1 MDSRQK
7 RMDRTWSFV
16 YTNSFIEGKKQA
28 KEDLNMMEAFLK
40 EILSMENFVEK
51 ENTILQNLEN
61 FIKVIFQ
68 IIKCMVQV

>member
-1 MDSRQK
+1 
-7 RMDRTWSFV
+7 MDRTWSFV

-51 ENTILQNLEN
+51 ENTIL
-61 FIKVIFQ
+61 
-68 IIKCMVQV
+68 